1 MQRNRASPMHADN
14 LSWSRTKM
22 NARLWQQTSTSLP
35 RMSDEGFY
43 TTQWTQVL
51 SARGDSESA
60 RAALGELT
68 ERYYAPLV
76 AFLRKEGRGDDV
88 ARELAHGF
96 FAWLLSRD
104 ALQKLERGRG
114 RFRSYLLG
122 ALKHYLA
129 HERERA
135 GRLKRGGGAP
145 HLAIDPGT
153 DTSPGIDP
161 EDVLT
166 LPPDREFDRQ
176 WALHVLREAMAALGA
191 EWEAAGRSDEFAAL
205 RPFLDGEA
213 PHGALAELVATTG
226 KNENTL
232 RSSLHRLRRAFRSQV
247 KAQIAPTLE
256 AGDDPAG
263 EMKVLFAA
271 LGG

>member
-1 MQRNRASPMHADN
+1 
-14 LSWSRTKM
+14 
-22 NARLWQQTSTSLP
+22 
-35 RMSDEGFY
+35 MSDWRWGLISTVLQVMGDDGFY

-51 SARGDSESA
+51 SARGDSEGA
-60 RAALGELT
+60 RDALGELT

-76 AFLRKEGRGDDV
+76 AFLRKEGRGEDA

-104 ALQKLERGRG
+104 ALERLERGRG

-122 ALKHYLA
+122 ALKHYLS

-135 GRLKRGGGAP
+135 GRLKRGGGAA
-145 HLAIDPGT
+145 HLAIGPET

-161 EDVLT
+161 ADALT

-176 WALHVLREAMAALGA
+176 WALHVLREAMAALGS
-191 EWEAAGRSDEFAAL
+191 EWEAAGRGEEFAAL
-205 RPFLDGEA
+205 RPFLDGDA
-213 PHGALAELVATTG
+213 PHGALAELAADCG

-232 RSSLHRLRRAFRSQV
+232 RSSLHRLRRAFRDQV

-256 AGDDPAG
+256 SGDDVAG
-263 EMKVLFAA
+263 EMEILYEA
-271 LGG
+271 LGA

>member
-1 MQRNRASPMHADN
+1 
-14 LSWSRTKM
+14 
-22 NARLWQQTSTSLP
+22 
-35 RMSDEGFY
+35 MSDEGFN

-51 SARGDSESA
+51 SARGNSEDA

-76 AFLRKEGRGDDV
+76 AFLRKEGRGDDA

-104 ALQKLERGRG
+104 ALEKLERGRG

-129 HERERA
+129 HERERS
-135 GRLKRGGGAP
+135 GRIKRGGGAA
-145 HLAIDPGT
+145 HVRIDAGA
-153 DTSPGIDP
+153 DTPTAVDP
-161 EDVLT
+161 ADPLT

-176 WALHVLREAMAALGA
+176 WALHVLREAMAALGS
-191 EWEAAGRSDEFAAL
+191 EWALAGRSDEFASL

-213 PHGALAELVATTG
+213 AHGALAQLAASTG
-226 KNENTL
+226 RNENTL
-232 RSSLHRLRRAFRSQV
+232 RSSLHRLRRSFRAQV

-263 EMKVLFAA
+263 EMEILFAA

>member
-1 MQRNRASPMHADN
+1 
-14 LSWSRTKM
+14 
-22 NARLWQQTSTSLP
+22 
-35 RMSDEGFY
+35 MSDERFY

-51 SARGDSESA
+51 SARGDSEEA
-60 RAALGELT
+60 RVALGQLS
-68 ERYYAPLV
+68 ERYYDPLV
-76 AFLRKEGRGDDV
+76 AFLRKEGRGDDA
-88 ARELAHGF
+88 ARDLAHGF

-104 ALQKLERGRG
+104 ALEKLERGRG

-129 HERERA
+129 HERERKR
-135 GRLKRGGGAP
+135 RLKRGGGAM
-145 HLAIDPGT
+145 HLAIDAGSDTTPGV
-153 DTSPGIDP
+153 DP
-161 EDVLT
+161 ADLLT

-176 WALHVLREAMAALGA
+176 WALHVLREAMAALGS
-191 EWEAAGRSDEFAAL
+191 EWEEAGRGVEFTAL

-213 PHGALAELVATTG
+213 PHGALAELAAATG

-232 RSSLHRLRRAFRSQV
+232 RGNLLRLRRAFRDQV

-263 EMKVLFAA
+263 EMETLFAA